1 MWILA
6 MKIPLINQFL
16 QVKTFN
22 NFMEKVLHIPSWK
35 MGLSMMETKSQF
47 QGHTALSASGLE
59 SSYQRYIYIYG
70 MGQHVSDST
79 CIQKKTF
86 LTFKLYIYVSVL
98 IIRWIQKH
106 KKKQMTIS
114 YLKCENVAYPYLSVM
129 CPTSMLTSALLI
141 SFDKVSVALYSSRIS
156 SPFDFSFKAASTI

>member
-1 MWILA
+1 MVSSTPVWARSEMASTRASPSSWCSKLLSSPDVWTSLFRVRLILPFSVTRVVSLNVFLNAKQDNHFHLLHHKSAPVKLGGKTGPFYVHLNLYQVKWQSHKVVWILA

-59 SSYQRYIYIYG
+59 SSYQ
-70 MGQHVSDST
+70 
-79 CIQKKTF
+79 K
-86 LTFKLYIYVSVL
+86 
-98 IIRWIQKH
+98 
-106 KKKQMTIS
+106 
-114 YLKCENVAYPYLSVM
+114 
-129 CPTSMLTSALLI
+129 
-141 SFDKVSVALYSSRIS
+141 
-156 SPFDFSFKAASTI
+156 